1 MSPHVS
7 LYPSILLS
15 HHHHFLSASTILFD
29 AITTNLFTLTLLKK
43 LQFAQTDGFLVFYNK
58 QQMLPACMYC
68 VVESVCDHRSFSQCS
83 AAGEMCGCGL
93 NNNPFIFLFTGR
105 IKVQCDYC
113 LNLDAHSDD

>member
-1 MSPHVS
+1 M
-7 LYPSILLS
+7 
-15 HHHHFLSASTILFD
+15 
-29 AITTNLFTLTLLKK
+29 NE
-43 LQFAQTDGFLVFYNK
+43 FAQTDGFLVFYNK